1 MAIEVAPQTRILLEG
16 YIASRKSDGILRWRG
31 VAQQALLEYLDV
43 DPHVRHIRAQVM
55 PPDIDGMARQK
66 FPALV
71 YTFSGSYFA
80 DLRPAGALS
89 KALSETCRAMQR
101 AGLQLRLFDRELLV
115 SASVKATVTR
125 LQRSRRHVP
134 SRQLLERLNS
144 YRGQWP
150 VTLAELASYLG
161 AEGHVDQLII
171 SCHLQTD
178 LSAGLGP
185 ECLLSR
191 NPCMGGRSEYAG

>member
-1 MAIEVAPQTRILLEG
+1 MAIEVAPQTRLLLEG
-16 YIASRKSDGILRWRG
+16 YVASRKSKGILKWRG
-31 VAQQALLEYLDV
+31 VAQQALMEYLDV
-43 DPHVRHIRAQVM
+43 DPHVRHIQAQVT

-66 FPALV
+66 LPALV

-80 DLRPAGALS
+80 DLRPTGALP
-89 KALSETCRAMQR
+89 KALAETCCAMQR
-101 AGLQLRLFDRELLV
+101 ADRQLRLFDRELLL
-115 SASVKATVTR
+115 SASVKATVNR

-161 AEGHVDQLII
+161 TEGHVDQLII
-171 SCHLQTD
+171 SCHLQTE

-185 ECLLSR
+185 SCLLFR
-191 NPCMGGRSEYAG
+191 NPQMGG